1 MTGKGISAVAI
12 TIEELDGKYEVFSEK
27 IAGGINV
34 PDGDGTTEIR
44 NGLTYRKDKNGF
56 IWESSF
62 TIAGK
67 DKVQMESTIDPSH
80 AGADKFIRDE
90 KGNLTKGMLTYRAI
104 LDASRDN
111 GRLVLKGE
119 INHGGEVTRLTLR
132 KL

>member
-1 MTGKGISAVAI
+1 MTI

-27 IAGGINV
+27 IGGGVNV

-104 LDASRDN
+104 LDVSHE
-111 GRLVLKGE
+111 GPRLVLKGD
-119 INHGGEVTRLTLR
+119 INHGGEVTRLILR